1 MATPVP
7 TRQTSG
13 RLTHLAGKT
22 TEVAQTTYTTAKNV
36 LVPEKMKPTV
46 DNVESQVAGA
56 AAPYVHKAQ
65 DAGASLLRA
74 ADDKVDRAVETA
86 QRVYTDNAAYLEQ
99 QLAKQKEFHS
109 QNLESFKT
117 AREAYLR
124 KVEEAVEFVR
134 QKGVTGA
141 ARAAADEVMVRVGE
155 AKSAVL
161 AAPGAL
167 LLKVQQAV
175 DKLLAFGPV
184 NSAVEAAKPSLGAA
198 MNQYSRLHDS
208 LVASQQYKQAYSMA
222 GDFAQRAQ
230 QTWVVA
236 AAKQRLMPLAQPAVD
251 SVMASPYY
259 SSLVAHLQP
268 IHAA

>member
-22 TEVAQTTYTTAKNV
+22 TEVAQSTYTTAKNV

-65 DAGASLLRA
+65 DAGEGVGWDEQNGRGAPLPPLPAYCHRLCRGAAGAPPPPAVGLSAPSLPTVLRSACMISLQLLPPVTPHLPEAASSRSTSSPAAPCRLPHPSPRSLAGASLLRA

-117 AREAYLR
+117 AREAYLH
-124 KVEEAVEFVR
+124 KV
-134 QKGVTGA
+134 G
-141 ARAAADEVMVRVGE
+141 RVG
-155 AKSAVL
+155 
-161 AAPGAL
+161 GGTT
-167 LLKVQQAV
+167 Q
-175 DKLLAFGPV
+175 GWW
-184 NSAVEAAKPSLGAA
+184 
-198 MNQYSRLHDS
+198 R
-208 LVASQQYKQAYSMA
+208 
-222 GDFAQRAQ
+222 R
-230 QTWVVA
+230 VVA
-236 AAKQRLMPLAQPAVD
+236 GGSGAVGRG
-251 SVMASPYY
+251 
-259 SSLVAHLQP
+259 
-268 IHAA
+268 